1 MTLPRALYTVS
12 AMPKKPQL
20 LLLLLLAAGLVL
32 SGCSLRKLAVG
43 AIADSL
49 AGGGGT
55 FASDDDPE
63 LVGQALPFAL
73 KTVESLL
80 EADPGNAKLLLF
92 ACQGF
97 TQYGFAY
104 VEVPAAE
111 LATRDYRAAEVQR
124 QRALRLYL
132 RARGYCLRALDAT
145 FEGSSTRLL
154 QDAAAALA
162 PASKKDVPL
171 LFWTASSW
179 GAAIAVG
186 SDRPELV
193 VDWPVARALLE
204 KALALDPDWNRGSLH
219 EAMVLVEGLP
229 AAMGGSE
236 ERAWQHWQ
244 KALELSHGERASTY
258 VTWAST
264 LSLRKQDRVE
274 FLDLLDKAL
283 AIDADR
289 VPAERLANLLQQ
301 RRARHLLSRVDEL
314 FLNLTDPEDSPAP
327 AGGN

>member
-1 MTLPRALYTVS
+1 
-12 AMPKKPQL
+12 MPKKPHLYLPL
-20 LLLLLLAAGLVL
+20 LVAIGLLC
-32 SGCSLRKLAVG
+32 SGCSLKKLAVG

-55 FASDDDPE
+55 FASDEDPE

-80 EADPGNAKLLLF
+80 EADPKNPKLLLF

-97 TQYGFAY
+97 TQYGFAW
-104 VEVPAAE
+104 VETPAVE
-111 LATRDYRAAEVQR
+111 LEGKDYAAAQTQR
-124 QRALRLYL
+124 RRALKLYL
-132 RARGYCLRALDAT
+132 RARGYCFRALDASFGAGT
-145 FEGSSTRLL
+145 AAGVPA
-154 QDAAAALA
+154 DPAAALRKA
-162 PASKKDVPL
+162 GKDDVPL

-179 GAAIAVG
+179 GAAIAAG
-186 SDRPELV
+186 SDRPDLV
-193 VDWPVARALLE
+193 VDWPAARALLE
-204 KALALDPDWNRGSLH
+204 KALQLDPDWDRGSLH

-229 AAMGGSE
+229 EAMGGSQ

-244 KALELSHGERASTY
+244 RALELNRGERASTY

-264 LSLRKQDRVE
+264 VSLRKQDRVE
-274 FLDLLDKAL
+274 FLDLLSKAL
-283 AIDADR
+283 EIDPDK

-314 FLNLTDPEDSPAP
+314 FLNLTDPEDQPAP
-327 AGGN
+327 AGN

>member
-1 MTLPRALYTVS
+1 
-12 AMPKKPQL
+12 MPKKPL
-20 LLLLLLAAGLVL
+20 LYVPILLAAALLLG
-32 SGCSLRKLAVG
+32 GCSLRKMAVG

-55 FASDDDPE
+55 FASDEDPE

-80 EADPGNAKLLLF
+80 EADPQNAKLLLF

-104 VEVPAAE
+104 VETPAVE
-111 LATRDYRAAEVQR
+111 LEATDYGRAQEQR
-124 QRALRLYL
+124 QRALKLYL
-132 RARGYCLRALDAT
+132 RGRSYCLRALDASFGAGT
-145 FEGSSTRLL
+145 SRRLL
-154 QDAAAALA
+154 EDPAAALA
-162 PASKKDVPL
+162 KAGKNDVPL
-171 LFWTASSW
+171 LFWTAGSW
-179 GAAIAVG
+179 GSAIAAG
-186 SDRPELV
+186 SDRPDLV

-204 KALALDPDWNRGSLH
+204 KALALDPDWDRGSLH

-229 AAMGGSE
+229 EAMGGSPQ
-236 ERAWQHWQ
+236 RAWQHWQ
-244 KALELSHGERASTY
+244 RALELNRGERASTY

-264 LSLRKQDRVE
+264 VSLRKQDRVE

-283 AIDADR
+283 AIDPDQ

-301 RRARHLLSRVDEL
+301 RRARHLLARVDEL
-314 FLNLTDPEDSPAP
+314 FLNLTDPEDAEDSPAP